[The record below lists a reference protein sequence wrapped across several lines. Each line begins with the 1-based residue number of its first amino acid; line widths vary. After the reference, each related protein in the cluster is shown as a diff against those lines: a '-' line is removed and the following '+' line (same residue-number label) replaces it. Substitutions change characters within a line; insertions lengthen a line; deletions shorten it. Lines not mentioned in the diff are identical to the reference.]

1 MAEITAVVMGG
12 KAVMANLKN
21 AQKKIEDN
29 LYKALQAGAFLVE
42 GDAKKSI
49 MGTRKKKGDPHT
61 PSSPGQPPAVVT
73 GKLRASITKKVKK
86 GIMGASSEGF
96 VGVRG
101 GTAPDTKNYG
111 YYLEF
116 GTPRGQMLERPF
128 LRPAL
133 RKNIRTITGYIK
145 NGVKKV
151 TK

>member
-1 MAEITAVVMGG
+1 MAEITAVVMGT
-12 KAVMANLKN
+12 KAVMSNLKK

-61 PSSPGQPPAVVT
+61 PSAPGQPPAVVT

-86 GIMGASSEGF
+86 GIMGATSEGF

-101 GTAPDTKNYG
+101 GSEPDSKNYG
-111 YYLEF
+111 TFLEF
-116 GTPRGQMLERPF
+116 GTKNMIQRPF

-133 RKNIRTITGYIK
+133 SKNMRTIIDFIK

>member
-1 MAEITAVVMGG
+1 MAGITAVIMGG
-12 KAVMANLKN
+12 KAVAANMKK

-61 PSSPGQPPAVVT
+61 PSAPGEPPAVVT

-86 GIMGASSEGF
+86 GIMGATSEVFIGI
-96 VGVRG
+96 RG
-101 GTAPDTKNYG
+101 GSEPDSKNYG
-111 YYLEF
+111 AFLEF
-116 GTPRGQMLERPF
+116 GTKNMIQRPF

-133 RKNIRTITGYIK
+133 RKNIREITNFIK

>member
-1 MAEITAVVMGG
+1 MAEITAVVIGT
-12 KAVMANLKN
+12 KTVMANIKK

-29 LYKALQAGAFLVE
+29 LYKALQVGAFLVE

-49 MGTRKKKGDPHT
+49 MGTRKKKGDPHV
-61 PSSPGQPPAVVT
+61 PSAPGTPPAVVT

-86 GIMGASSEGF
+86 GIMGATSEGF
-96 VGVRG
+96 IGVRG
-101 GTAPDTKNYG
+101 GSDPDTKNYG
-111 YYLEF
+111 LFLEF
-116 GTPRGQMLERPF
+116 GTKNMDERPF